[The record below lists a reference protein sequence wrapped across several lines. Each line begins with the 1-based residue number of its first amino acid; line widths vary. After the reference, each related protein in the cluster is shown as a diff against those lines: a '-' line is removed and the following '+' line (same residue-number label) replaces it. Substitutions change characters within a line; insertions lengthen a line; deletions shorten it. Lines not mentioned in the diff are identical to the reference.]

1 MLESPFARWTALEAI
16 VGSVISSAV
25 TVSIVRTMPTVRP
38 AGSSTTS
45 FTAVPSVA
53 VSKLISLR
61 ISISVAITCPLC
73 GVIAPSRRGGTPL
86 LGFKFAGAPTRTRQP
101 IGKQESECQCAIG
114 VPRCRI
120 FKASMGI
127 SVMTSFEKFNVFA
140 ALRGD
145 GLHPRLRDLLDSA
158 AMSPFSDIKIRHD
171 GMRQSGP
178 NPRSEMPGSGNIA
191 LLPREKCPVEAEP
204 PMSEHRKLL
213 P

>member
-1 MLESPFARWTALEAI
+1 
-16 VGSVISSAV
+16 
-25 TVSIVRTMPTVRP
+25 
-38 AGSSTTS
+38 
-45 FTAVPSVA
+45 
-53 VSKLISLR
+53 
-61 ISISVAITCPLC
+61 
-73 GVIAPSRRGGTPL
+73 
-86 LGFKFAGAPTRTRQP
+86 
-101 IGKQESECQCAIG
+101 
-114 VPRCRI
+114 
-120 FKASMGI
+120 MGI

-145 GLHPRLRDLLDSA
+145 GLHPRLRDLLDRA